1 MGGEE
6 NWTRHYAML
15 SIHLGSIQ
23 PDRHFWAGIPTR
35 TLSLIDI
42 PPETQPD
49 ANELRLTAYDPETLK
64 PAYEAGTWPS
74 EVVVARVQAR
84 KVGTLVP
91 AIEAP
96 PFGPNQSNKIT
107 LLISSFSCHFDR
119 IQVVCTVGKQGLR

>member
-15 SIHLGSIQ
+15 SMHPGSIQ

-35 TLSLIDI
+35 TLSLFDI
-42 PPETQPD
+42 LPEIPPD
-49 ANELRLTAYDPETLK
+49 ANELRLTAYERETLK

-96 PFGPNQSNKIT
+96 PFGPNQPNKIT
-107 LLISSFSCHFDR
+107 LLINSISCHFDR